1 MAKKVL
7 IIGGVAAGA
16 KAASRIMR
24 RDPEMEVTILER
36 GEIISYGACGLP
48 FFIEDRVKNHEELI
62 TTPTGV
68 IRNPVFF
75 KNVKGV
81 TVHIKTEAKKIDR
94 KNKIVSAINL
104 NTGEELEYPYDS
116 LVLAVGGT
124 PVVPPIDGVSLKNI
138 NKLSTIEDGIVIK
151 EKLAEKKI
159 KQAVIVGAGLIG
171 LEMIDA
177 LKHWGADVT
186 VVEMLDTVLPAL
198 LDKDM
203 GLILGGHLKNI
214 GVRVL
219 NSEAVVKFEG
229 DENGNVKKVI
239 TNKNELDADMVLMAI
254 GVRPNIELAKNAG
267 LEIGESGAIFVNE
280 YLQTSDPSIYAGGDC
295 AENTNL
301 LTGKK
306 VYAPMGSVAN
316 KHGRIIADHI
326 IGNPVS
332 FPGILQTG
340 ICKVCGYNVGRTGLS
355 EKDASALGF
364 DVETIIS
371 PAPDR
376 PHFYPGNQP
385 IIIKLVA
392 DKKTKKILGVQVI
405 GPGDVA
411 KRVDV
416 VGTALTFGATAEQL
430 SSIDLAYAPPF
441 SPALD
446 NIITAAHVMMNKLS
460 GLARGVSP
468 LYVKEKLDNNDDF
481 ILLDVRSPDEYNS
494 IHIEHPNVK
503 LIPLGKLREEA
514 KNLPV
519 DKEIIAFC
527 KISLRGYEAQRILDG
542 YGFKDVKF
550 MDGGVLAWPFD
561 KITAD

>member
-7 IIGGVAAGA
+7 IIGGVATGA
-16 KAASRIMR
+16 KAASRLMR
-24 RDPEMEVTILER
+24 RDPEIEVTILER
-36 GEIISYGACGLP
+36 GKIISYGACGLP
-48 FFIEDRVKNHEELI
+48 FFIEDRVENYEELVS
-62 TTPTGV
+62 TPTGV
-68 IRNPVFF
+68 IRDPVFF

-94 KNKIVSAINL
+94 KNKIVSAINSD
-104 NTGEELEYPYDS
+104 TGEELEYPYDS

-124 PVVPPIDGVSLKNI
+124 PVMPPIDGIGLKNI
-138 NKLSTIEDGIVIK
+138 HKLSTIEDGIEIK
-151 EKLAEKKI
+151 QKLAEKKV
-159 KQAVIVGAGLIG
+159 KKAVIVGAGLIG
-171 LEMIDA
+171 LEMIEA

-198 LDKDM
+198 LDRDM
-203 GLILGGHLKNI
+203 GLILGDYLKSM

-219 NSEAVVKFEG
+219 NSEAVTKFEG
-229 DENGNVKKVI
+229 DENGNVKKVV
-239 TNKNELDADMVLMAI
+239 TSKNELDADMVLMAI

-267 LEIGESGAIFVNE
+267 LEIGESGAVFVNE
-280 YLQTSDPSIYAGGDC
+280 YLQTTDPSIYAGGDC
-295 AENTNL
+295 AESTNL

-326 IGNPVS
+326 TGNPSS

-340 ICKVCGYNVGRTGLS
+340 ICKVFNYNVGRTGLS
-355 EKDASALGF
+355 EKDARAFGF
-364 DVETIIS
+364 DVETVIC

-392 DKKTKKILGVQVI
+392 DKKTEKILGAQVI

-416 VGTALTFGATAEQL
+416 VGSALTFGATVEQM
-430 SSIDLAYAPPF
+430 STIDLAYAPPF

-446 NIITAAHVMMNKLS
+446 NIITAVHVMMNKFC

-481 ILLDVRSPDEYNS
+481 IFLDVRAPDEYNA
-494 IHIEHPNVK
+494 IRIEHPNIR
-503 LIPLGKLREEA
+503 LIPLGKLRKEA
-514 KNLPV
+514 KNLSK

-550 MDGGVLAWPFD
+550 MDGGIAAWPFE
-561 KITAD
+561 KKAAE

>member
-24 RDPEMEVTILER
+24 RDPEMEVIILER

-48 FFIEDRVKNHEELI
+48 FFIEDRVKNYEELVS
-62 TTPTGV
+62 TPTGV

-94 KNKIVSAINL
+94 ENKIVSAVNH

-124 PVVPPIDGVSLKNI
+124 PVMPPIDGISLKNI

-171 LEMIDA
+171 LEMIEA
-177 LKHWGADVT
+177 LKHWGTDVT

-198 LDKDM
+198 LDRDM
-203 GLILGGHLKNI
+203 GLIVGDHLKSI

-219 NSEAVVKFEG
+219 NSEAVIKFEG

-301 LTGKK
+301 PTGKK

-392 DKKTKKILGVQVI
+392 DKKNKKILGVQVI

>member
-16 KAASRIMR
+16 KAASRIIR
-24 RDPEMEVTILER
+24 RDPEIEVTMLER

-104 NTGEELEYPYDS
+104 NTGEEIEYPYDS

-124 PVVPPIDGVSLKNI
+124 PVMPPIDGINLKNI
-138 NKLSTIEDGIVIK
+138 KKLSTIEDGIVIK
-151 EKLAEKKI
+151 ERLAGKKV
-159 KQAVIVGAGLIG
+159 KKAVIVGGGLIG
-171 LEMIDA
+171 LEMIEA
-177 LKHWGADVT
+177 LKHWGAEVT
-186 VVEMLDTVLPAL
+186 VVEMLDTLLPAL
-198 LDKDM
+198 IDRDM
-203 GLILGGHLKNI
+203 GLILGGHLKSI
-214 GVRVL
+214 GVSLL
-219 NSEAVVKFEG
+219 NSEAVIKFEG
-229 DENGNVKKVI
+229 DEEGNVKKVI
-239 TNKNELDADMVLMAI
+239 TDKNELDADMVLMAI

-267 LEIGESGAIFVNE
+267 LEIGESGAVFVNE

-295 AENTNL
+295 AESTNL

-326 IGNPVS
+326 IGSKVS

-355 EKDASALGF
+355 ERDASALGF
-364 DVETIIS
+364 DVETIIT
-371 PAPDR
+371 PAPDL
-376 PHFYPGNQP
+376 PHFYPGAQP

-416 VGTALTFGATAEQL
+416 VGTALTFGATVEQL
-430 SSIDLAYAPPF
+430 SVIDLAYAPPF

-468 LYVKEKLDNNDDF
+468 LHVKEKLDNNDDF

-514 KNLPV
+514 KNLPI
-519 DKEIIAFC
+519 DREIIAFC

-550 MDGGVLAWPFD
+550 MDGGILAWPFD
-561 KITAD
+561 KIVAD

>member
-16 KAASRIMR
+16 KAASRIIR
-24 RDPEMEVTILER
+24 RDPEIEVTMLER
-36 GEIISYGACGLP
+36 GEFVSYGACGLP
-48 FFIEDRVKNHEELI
+48 FFIEDKVKSYEELI
-62 TTPTGV
+62 STPTGV
-68 IRNPVFF
+68 IRNPGFF

-104 NTGEELEYPYDS
+104 STGEELEYPYDS

-124 PVVPPIDGVSLKNI
+124 PVMPPIDGINLKNI
-138 NKLSTIEDGIVIK
+138 NKLSTIEDGIIIK
-151 EKLAEKKI
+151 ERLAGKKI
-159 KQAVIVGAGLIG
+159 KKAVIVGAGLIG
-171 LEMIDA
+171 LEMIEA
-177 LKHWGADVT
+177 LKHWGTDVT

-198 LDKDM
+198 LDRDM
-203 GLILGGHLKNI
+203 GLMVGEHLKNA

-219 NSEAVVKFEG
+219 NSEAVIKFEG

-239 TNKNELDADMVLMAI
+239 TNKNELNADMVLMAI

-267 LEIGESGAIFVNE
+267 LEIGESGAVFVNE
-280 YLQTSDPSIYAGGDC
+280 YLQTSDSSVYAGGDC
-295 AENTNL
+295 AESTNL

-326 IGNPVS
+326 IGDPLS

-340 ICKVCGYNVGRTGLS
+340 ICNVCGYNVGRTGLS
-355 EKDASALGF
+355 QRDASAFGF

-392 DKKTKKILGVQVI
+392 DKKTRKILGVQVI

-430 SSIDLAYAPPF
+430 STIDLAYAPPF

-514 KNLPV
+514 KNLPI

-550 MDGGVLAWPFD
+550 MDGGVLAWPFE
-561 KITAD
+561 KVAAD

>member
-1 MAKKVL
+1 
-7 IIGGVAAGA
+7 
-16 KAASRIMR
+16 
-24 RDPEMEVTILER
+24 
-36 GEIISYGACGLP
+36 
-48 FFIEDRVKNHEELI
+48 
-62 TTPTGV
+62 
-68 IRNPVFF
+68 
-75 KNVKGV
+75 
-81 TVHIKTEAKKIDR
+81 
-94 KNKIVSAINL
+94 
-104 NTGEELEYPYDS
+104 
-116 LVLAVGGT
+116 
-124 PVVPPIDGVSLKNI
+124 
-138 NKLSTIEDGIVIK
+138 
-151 EKLAEKKI
+151 
-159 KQAVIVGAGLIG
+159 
-171 LEMIDA
+171 MI
-177 LKHWGADVT
+177 
-186 VVEMLDTVLPAL
+186 
-198 LDKDM
+198 
-203 GLILGGHLKNI
+203 
-214 GVRVL
+214 
-219 NSEAVVKFEG
+219 KFEG
-229 DENGNVKKVI
+229 DESGNVKKVV

-340 ICKVCGYNVGRTGLS
+340 ICKVCEYNVGRTGLS

-364 DVETIIS
+364 DVETVIS

-468 LYVKEKLDNNDDF
+468 LYVKERLDNNDDF